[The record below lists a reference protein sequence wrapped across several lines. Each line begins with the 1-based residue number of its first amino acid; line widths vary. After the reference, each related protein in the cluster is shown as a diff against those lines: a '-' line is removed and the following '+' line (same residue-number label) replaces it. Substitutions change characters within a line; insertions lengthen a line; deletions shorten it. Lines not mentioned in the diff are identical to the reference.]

1 MRQLVLL
8 LLPLVWISF
17 NETLSWSLYRDFYG
31 TPFLQSPVCQ
41 LSPGFDAFTDF
52 PLSICKAHLQVKGV
66 LGPGAPF
73 LNKQTWILRAFG
85 LFTWKSRLSSMST
98 AVFTPTLCIMT
109 GAPPLCALTGFVTQ
123 LWNLSSP
130 RAGLVLDSQCLFSSR
145 QLCTY
150 SAA

>member
-1 MRQLVLL
+1 MKLCLGV
-8 LLPLVWISF
+8 F
-17 NETLSWSLYRDFYG
+17 TETSMGLRSCNHLSANHCIPG
-31 TPFLQSPVCQ
+31 

-85 LFTWKSRLSSMST
+85 LFTWKSRLPSLST
-98 AVFTPTLCIMT
+98 AVFTPPLCIMT

-150 SAA
+150 SAV